1 MNEEGRMPKQQI
13 RTDEG
18 AAPLGAYSQGIRAG
32 DFVYVAGQGP
42 IDPATGKIT
51 GETIEE
57 QVQLTL
63 QNVQAVLEAAGATTA
78 DVVKATVH
86 LADIGDF
93 QRFNAVYAEVF
104 PDPKP
109 ARTTVQSVM
118 PGILVEIDVVA
129 YTGP

>member
-1 MNEEGRMPKQQI
+1 MPKQQI
-13 RTDEG
+13 RTEKG

-42 IDPATGKIT
+42 IDPATGEIT
-51 GETIEE
+51 GETIED
-57 QVQLTL
+57 QVRLTL

-86 LADIGDF
+86 LADIADF
-93 QRFNAVYAEVF
+93 QRFNAVYTEFF

-129 YTGP
+129 YVGP

>member
-1 MNEEGRMPKQQI
+1 MPKQQI
-13 RTDEG
+13 RTDKG
-18 AAPLGAYSQGIRAG
+18 AAPVGAYSQGIRAG

-42 IDPATGKIT
+42 IDPATGKVT
-51 GETIEE
+51 GETIED
-57 QVQLTL
+57 QVRLTL

-93 QRFNAVYAEVF
+93 QQFNSVYTEFF

-129 YTGP
+129 YTGA

>member
-1 MNEEGRMPKQQI
+1 MPKHQI
-13 RTDEG
+13 RTEKG

-42 IDPATGKIT
+42 IDPATGQIA

-57 QVQLTL
+57 QVRLTI

-86 LADIGDF
+86 LADIDDF
-93 QRFNAVYAEVF
+93 QRFNAVYTEFF

-118 PGILVEIDVVA
+118 PGIKVEIDVVA
-129 YTGP
+129 YLGH

>member
-1 MNEEGRMPKQQI
+1 MPKQQI
-13 RTDEG
+13 RTDKG

-42 IDPATGKIT
+42 IDPATGQIA

-57 QVQLTL
+57 QVRLTL
-63 QNVQAVLEAAGATTA
+63 QNVQAVLEAANATTA
-78 DVVKATVH
+78 DVVKTTVH

-93 QRFNAVYAEVF
+93 QRFNDVYTEFF

-118 PGILVEIDVVA
+118 PGIMVEIDVVA
-129 YTGP
+129 YRGA

>member
-1 MNEEGRMPKQQI
+1 MPKHQI
-13 RTDEG
+13 RTEKG

-42 IDPATGKIT
+42 IDPATGQIA

-57 QVQLTL
+57 QVRLTI

-93 QRFNAVYAEVF
+93 QRFNAVYTEFF

-118 PGILVEIDVVA
+118 PGIKVEIDVVA
-129 YTGP
+129 YLGQ

>member
-1 MNEEGRMPKQQI
+1 MPKQQI
-13 RTDEG
+13 RTDKG

-51 GETIEE
+51 GETIED
-57 QVQLTL
+57 QVRLTL

-93 QRFNAVYAEVF
+93 QRFNAVYTEFF

-129 YTGP
+129 YTGA

>member
-1 MNEEGRMPKQQI
+1 MPKQQI
-13 RTDEG
+13 RTEKG

-42 IDPATGKIT
+42 IDPATRQIA

-57 QVQLTL
+57 QVRLTI

-93 QRFNAVYAEVF
+93 QRFNAVYTEFF

-118 PGILVEIDVVA
+118 PGIKVEIDVVA
-129 YTGP
+129 YLGQ

>member
-1 MNEEGRMPKQQI
+1 MPKQQI
-13 RTDEG
+13 RTDKG

-42 IDPATGKIT
+42 IDPATGQIA

-57 QVQLTL
+57 QVRLTL
-63 QNVQAVLEAAGATTA
+63 QNVQAVLEAANATTA

-93 QRFNAVYAEVF
+93 QRFNDVYTEFF

-118 PGILVEIDVVA
+118 PGIMVEIDVVA
-129 YTGP
+129 YRGA